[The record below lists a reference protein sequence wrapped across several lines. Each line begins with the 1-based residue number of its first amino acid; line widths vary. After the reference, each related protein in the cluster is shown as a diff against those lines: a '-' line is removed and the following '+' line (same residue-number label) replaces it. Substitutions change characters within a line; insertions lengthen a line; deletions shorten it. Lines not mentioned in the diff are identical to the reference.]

1 MCAASIVQVAFCQLL
16 INENDDDDDC
26 VTTGYG
32 LKMAST
38 AAYNLSDNHRYSIAN
53 FNLNLTF
60 AASANLRVI
69 NVFII
74 IIINTLQ
81 QLNILTRKQ
90 RKYCRKLTR

>member
-1 MCAASIVQVAFCQLL
+1 
-16 INENDDDDDC
+16 
-26 VTTGYG
+26 
-32 LKMAST
+32 MAST

-53 FNLNLTF
+53 FNFNLTF

-81 QLNILTRKQ
+81 QLYYSYAQADEILPKINALKQYYVRKQ
-90 RKYCRKLTR
+90 